1 MRKLTLAVFALSAAI
16 PGLALSSAAGA
27 AASLPTS
34 APGAAAPSLSLALP
48 QDDAPSQGEKVR
60 MTVVR
65 ATLAP
70 GEALPDNA
78 RTALRYIYV
87 QSGRLQVSN
96 LVTGAEQEVV
106 AGEFA
111 VESAGQWH
119 TGKAL
124 GSEPAE
130 VLLIEQAPAGL

>member
-1 MRKLTLAVFALSAAI
+1 MRKLTLAVFSLSAAI
-16 PGLALSSAAGA
+16 PGLALAGSAQA
-27 AASLPTS
+27 AASLPS
-34 APGAAAPSLSLALP
+34 APSISTPSMSLTLP
-48 QDDAPSQGEKVR
+48 QEEPAEGEKVR

-70 GEALPDNA
+70 GESLPDNA

-119 TGKAL
+119 TGKAM

>member
-1 MRKLTLAVFALSAAI
+1 MRKLTLAVVALSAAI
-16 PGLALSSAAGA
+16 PGFAAAGSAEA
-27 AASLPTS
+27 AATLPTTPGVT
-34 APGAAAPSLSLALP
+34 APAMSLALP
-48 QDDAPSQGEKVR
+48 QDDAPAQGEKVR
-60 MTVVR
+60 MSVVR

-70 GEALPDNA
+70 GESLPDNA

-119 TGKAL
+119 TGKAM

>member
-1 MRKLTLAVFALSAAI
+1 MRKLTLAALALSAAI
-16 PGLALSSAAGA
+16 PGLAIAGGAEA
-27 AASLPTS
+27 AATLPS
-34 APGAAAPSLSLALP
+34 PPSAAPSALSFALP
-48 QDDAPSQGEKVR
+48 QDEEPAEGEKVR

-70 GEALPDNA
+70 GESLPDNA

-96 LVTGAEQEVV
+96 LVTGAEQEVA

-119 TGKAL
+119 TGRAM